1 MVRRFS
7 EVAQILLRCGMIVV
21 STTNTFALADHQ
33 PIGELVHPH
42 QVVTVHMAFEKGE
55 LPEKTD
61 LDFLESD
68 DLDEAARTIIK
79 WMEEREILL

>member
-7 EVAQILLRCGMIVV
+7 EVAQILLRSGMIVV
-21 STTNTFALADHQ
+21 STTNTFAMADHQ
-33 PIGELVHPH
+33 PIRELVHPH
-42 QVVTVHMAFEKGE
+42 RVVTVHMVFEEGE

-68 DLDEAARTIIK
+68 DFDESAKAIVK
-79 WMEEREILL
+79 EMEGKGILF